1 MRAKAATVLA
11 SLLAALPGAA
21 AGAEAAGVREAA
33 CRWIAVYGSGDL
45 DALMA
50 LYEPDARVMLHGQA
64 GLQGREAIRAFFA
77 AGAGEG
83 ETDFELIIDEI
94 VVHGDLAHL
103 ISRYWLQRRDAA
115 GTPVYRDVG
124 RSLLLY
130 RRHGDR
136 WRIYLDI
143 DQGTPDARWEDRP
156 ADGGSCA

>member
-1 MRAKAATVLA
+1 MPAMPAAVLA

-21 AGAEAAGVREAA
+21 PVAGEAGVREAA

-50 LYEPDARVMLHGQA
+50 LYEPDARVMLHGQP
-64 GLQGREAIRAFFA
+64 GLQGREEIRAFFA
-77 AGAGEG
+77 AGSGEG

-94 VVHGDLAHL
+94 VVHGELAHL
-103 ISRYWLQRRDAA
+103 ISRYWLERRDGA

-130 RRHGDR
+130 RRHGNS